1 MTSSSILNTFAAAT
15 NNRSRLKKDH
25 NHIYN
30 GNNSTA
36 TNLVVD
42 ETDNR
47 PPMEATST
55 ITSSNNNT
63 GQENGSSISSAASS
77 PKSSFIND
85 YCNGGSGESATKPPP
100 SSSIRVRLLVFLEDC
115 DGTRSVIFDSAKF
128 SSNHNRSSRHNHDN
142 NSSNSVGKMSTG
154 TKTTSSGAD
163 ISNNFNKSS
172 LSSTHL
178 SNEMMIRMVFGSFP
192 MKVSNNVAIKVH
204 ALKYI
209 LIVLT

>member
-30 GNNSTA
+30 GNSSTA
-36 TNLVVD
+36 TNIVVD

-47 PPMEATST
+47 APMEATST
-55 ITSSNNNT
+55 ITASNNT
-63 GQENGSSISSAASS
+63 GQENGSISSAASS

-128 SSNHNRSSRHNHDN
+128 SSSNNRSSRHNHDN
-142 NSSNSVGKMSTG
+142 SSSVGKMSTG
-154 TKTTSSGAD
+154 TKTTLSGVD

-209 LIVLT
+209 LIALT

>member
-25 NHIYN
+25 NHIYS
-30 GNNSTA
+30 GNSSTA
-36 TNLVVD
+36 TNIVVD

-47 PPMEATST
+47 APMEATST
-55 ITSSNNNT
+55 ITASNNT
-63 GQENGSSISSAASS
+63 GLQENGSISSAASS

-85 YCNGGSGESATKPPP
+85 YWNGGSGESATKPPP

-128 SSNHNRSSRHNHDN
+128 SSSNHNRSSRHNHDN
-142 NSSNSVGKMSTG
+142 NSSSVGKMSTG

-209 LIVLT
+209 LIALT